1 MLANSLNLC
10 NSTMVSGNLAVLV
23 VLLIPLE
30 FWRSG
35 GLLAA
40 SPGTAGKHDSTKQ
53 VPIQAL
59 QTILLRRLGLQRRP
73 EPRAGFV
80 VPQYLLDLYQFCL
93 GKAPSSLKETELP
106 FLEEQAGRAN
116 TIRTFHHVEDP
127 ENTPEAVDGS
137 FYFLFNLTLLPVE
150 EELTALELRLYHS
163 QKESRG
169 FNINIYHAMGPQL
182 VSGNKSS
189 LLLARKFLAPKQP
202 KWESFD
208 VTAAF
213 QRAEGQR
220 RHLGFLIEVE
230 HPNGSHE
237 LHQHQAPL
245 RARRSPG
252 EKEAQWALERPLLVT
267 YSHDWRGQPLTR
279 GKRQSRSQPGGLTQ
293 KGGRRAP
300 KGPASRSKR
309 KGLKPKAKTSTRC
322 RRHRLFVDF
331 KEVGWNDWIV
341 APSGYHAFYCSGEC
355 RFPLA
360 DHMNSSSHA
369 VVQTM
374 LSSVN
379 SRVPKACCVPTDL
392 SPIAMLYLDQH
403 DMVVLKTYQDMVVE
417 GCGCR

>member
-1 MLANSLNLC
+1 
-10 NSTMVSGNLAVLV
+10 MVSGNLAVLL

-35 GLLAA
+35 GLLVA
-40 SPGTAGKHDSTKQ
+40 SPGTAGEHDSSKQ

-73 EPRAGFV
+73 EPRAGLV

-116 TIRTFHHVEDP
+116 TIRTFHHVEDL

-137 FYFLFNLTLLPVE
+137 LYFLFNLTLLPVE

-163 QKESRG
+163 QQESRG
-169 FNINIYHAMGPQL
+169 FHINIYHAMGPL
-182 VSGNKSS
+182 PVSGNKSS
-189 LLLARKFLAPKQP
+189 LLLARRFLAPKQP
-202 KWESFD
+202 RWESFD

-220 RHLGFLIEVE
+220 HLGFLVEVE

-237 LHQHQAPL
+237 LPQHQAPL

-252 EKEAQWALERPLLVT
+252 EEEAQWALERPLLVT
-267 YSHDWRGQPLTR
+267 YSHDRRGQPLTR
-279 GKRQSRSQPGGLTQ
+279 GKRQSRS
-293 KGGRRAP
+293 
-300 KGPASRSKR
+300 
-309 KGLKPKAKTSTRC
+309 LKPKAKASTRC
-322 RRHRLFVDF
+322 RRQRLFVDF

-379 SRVPKACCVPTDL
+379 SRVPKPCCVPTDL